1 MSEQP
6 GRGQF
11 GISEVLAQL
20 RPEFPDISLSKI
32 RFLEAEGLIE
42 PARSRAGYRRFCSAD
57 IERLRYILTMQ
68 RDSYLPLRVIR
79 ERLADDADGSHRGS
93 GAFGVSA
100 TPGGYGAQEG
110 RRDPAGPGSGLGQ
123 VPAELS
129 RRQLLEAAGIAEAE
143 LTELEDYGL
152 IRRAGRSYGADALAV
167 ARAVA
172 ALRPYGVQARHLRA
186 VKAAAD
192 REANLVE
199 QVVAS
204 QLRQRGAGARDAAA
218 RTAWQIADLTLRLH
232 ATLVGSALAEAGL
245 AGAPA
250 HANSY
255 HPGPGA
261 SAQAAGSGRPPAG
274 GLRSASGRLRVYLG
288 KGRGGPNKA
297 RQAREDGAAVR
308 QMEVIGVRVEMPS
321 NSPIVLL
328 KEAQGDRY
336 LPIWI
341 GAVEATAIAFAQ
353 QGMPSVRPLTHDLF
367 RDVLEALNVQLRTVN
382 ITALRDGIFY
392 ADLVFSNG
400 AEVSARPS
408 DSIALALR
416 TGAQIFASD
425 EILDEA
431 GVAIP
436 DEQEN
441 EDEVEKFR
449 EFLDTIS
456 PEDFGRAT

>member
-1 MSEQP
+1 MT
-6 GRGQF
+6 R
-11 GISEVLAQL
+11 
-20 RPEFPDISLSKI
+20 
-32 RFLEAEGLIE
+32 
-42 PARSRAGYRRFCSAD
+42 
-57 IERLRYILTMQ
+57 
-68 RDSYLPLRVIR
+68 
-79 ERLADDADGSHRGS
+79 H
-93 GAFGVSA
+93 
-100 TPGGYGAQEG
+100 
-110 RRDPAGPGSGLGQ
+110 
-123 VPAELS
+123 
-129 RRQLLEAAGIAEAE
+129 QLLDAAEISDAE

-152 IRRAGRSYGADALAV
+152 IRRVGRQYGGDALAV

-172 ALRPYGVQARHLRA
+172 ALHQYGVEARHLRA
-186 VKAAAD
+186 VKASAD

-199 QVVAS
+199 QVVAP
-204 QLRQRGAGARDAAA
+204 QLRQRGPGARDAAA
-218 RTAWQIADLTLRLH
+218 RTAWQIADLTSRLH
-232 ATLVGSALAEAGL
+232 ATLVESALADAGL
-245 AGAPA
+245 ATAPLRTGA
-250 HANSY
+250 Y
-255 HPGPGA
+255 ER
-261 SAQAAGSGRPPAG
+261 QAGGSGHDSGGAEPSAG

-288 KGRGGPNKA
+288 KGRGGQQRFP
-297 RQAREDGAAVR
+297 QAREDGAVVR

-353 QGMPSVRPLTHDLF
+353 QGMVSLRPLTHDLF
-367 RDVLEALNVQLRTVN
+367 RDVLEVLNIQLRTVN

-416 TGAQIFASD
+416 TGAQIFASE

-436 DEQEN
+436 DEQ